1 MFQCL
6 SAVAHLHANGVEHR
20 DIKLCDF
27 GTAANMA
34 PEVLGNRGRYDEKC
48 DVWSLACAFF
58 QLIAGQ
64 PAFSGGDVFEIAENV
79 RSRRFSAEIP
89 QSYPKDIARFVMQMF
104 EADPRQRMSARQLL
118 CEPLMADC
126 QKSVGIV
133 VAQEAKALSVDDT
146 LAALRKESERLQQ
159 GIASIASTMDPN
171 DEDLQLVCA
180 KKQEK
185 KKAIDEK
192 VVLLEKAQKKIESL
206 STLLEDDPNDEG
218 VAIAI
223 SRQRAVI
230 EQALEEAQAVLG
242 RK

>member
-1 MFQCL
+1 MPL
-6 SAVAHLHANGVEHR
+6 
-20 DIKLCDF
+20 
-27 GTAANMA
+27 
-34 PEVLGNRGRYDEKC
+34 RGRAPARERRRAPRRQALRLRDGREHGAGGPRQQGHYDEKC

-58 QLIAGQ
+58 QLITGQ

-89 QSYPKDIARFVMQMF
+89 QSYPKDIAWFVMQMF

-118 CEPLMADC
+118 CEPPMADC

-133 VAQEAKALSVDDT
+133 VAQEAKALSVDDV
-146 LAALRKESERLQQ
+146 LAALREESGRLQQ
-159 GIASIASTMDPN
+159 GIASIASTTDPN

-180 KKQEK
+180 KKQEE

-192 VVLLEKAQKKIESL
+192 VVLLERAQKKIESL

-218 VAIAI
+218 VAISI